1 MALMLDG
8 EKGRPFAFT
17 NPRLDSAAEMS
28 RSDRRRLVSST
39 ITVLTPFVSMVVL
52 SAGEAAHAEIRP

>member
-17 NPRLDSAAEMS
+17 KLLVESIAAIS
-28 RSDRRRLVSST
+28 RNDR
-39 ITVLTPFVSMVVL
+39 
-52 SAGEAAHAEIRP
+52 A